1 MTTSDCGVRVRV
13 NSQQWTHFA
22 CESIAKTLSGRPC
35 SGRAPAVPPFPIR
48 GQTWSW
54 VTTVASVTGGV
65 QLVAIF
71 SLNYCLSTDEH
82 PLLLF
87 NACLSK
93 FHAFETY
100 MLQLSAQP
108 SHCVYRHGN
117 KPRKTRCLSRW
128 RYATSICNLKK
139 PHNSHK
145 PITISDFSGFIWP
158 GCGRVLCLVPLRT
171 GYASDLRSCGR
182 PAS

>member
-1 MTTSDCGVRVRV
+1 VTTSDCGVRVRV
-13 NSQQWTHFA
+13 NSQQWTTFA
-22 CESIAKTLSGRPC
+22 CESIAKTLPGRPC
-35 SGRAPAVPPFPIR
+35 SGRAPAVPPCPIR
-48 GQTWSW
+48 GQTWSLV
-54 VTTVASVTGGV
+54 VTIASVTSGV

-93 FHAFETY
+93 FQSACRHAFETY

-117 KPRKTRCLSRW
+117 KPCKTRCLSGW
-128 RYATSICNLKK
+128 RYATSNMPSQKA
-139 PHNSHK
+139 SQ
-145 PITISDFSGFIWP
+145 FS
-158 GCGRVLCLVPLRT
+158 
-171 GYASDLRSCGR
+171 
-182 PAS
+182 